1 MHNAR
6 MPTKTISV
14 KLEAYERLR
23 NARRY
28 PGESFSEVV
37 LRATWPGQTVTG
49 RELLRLCQE
58 RGPLLAPEA
67 LDRVERL
74 KQTDA
79 PPPDKWNGR

>member
-1 MHNAR
+1 

-23 NARRY
+23 SARRY
-28 PGESFSEVV
+28 PSESFSQVV
-37 LRATWPGQTVTG
+37 LRATWPEQTVTAG
-49 RELLRLCQE
+49 ELLQLCRG

-74 KQTDA
+74 KETDA
-79 PPPDKWNGR
+79 PPPSKWNGR